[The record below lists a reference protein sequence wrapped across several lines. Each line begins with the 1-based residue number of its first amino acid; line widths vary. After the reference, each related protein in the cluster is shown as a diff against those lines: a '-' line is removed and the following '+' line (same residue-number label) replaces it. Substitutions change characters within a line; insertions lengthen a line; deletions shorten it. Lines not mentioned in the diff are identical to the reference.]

1 MLAAAGGAKCAA
13 RARPKP
19 ACCLLP
25 QVGVPAWE
33 AWRLGCNL
41 RGADGYVDYPAL
53 FRVLRGPSTRA
64 RRDFWSGLAG
74 RPASTPLAAA
84 PAALVDAQPCAGV
97 AAAPAR
103 PWLPW
108 ESAEGACDAER
119 QGCSG
124 AGVACTAPA
133 HRPGVAPAAC
143 LPQVEREAQRPAHGR
158 ADDAWADA
166 AVVRAAAVAAASAAA
181 QQGDAA
187 CAQGQGWPATAC
199 VAAPPG
205 RQEAWQPGRRPQSAT
220 AGDSC
225 RQAAFERARYDAAA
239 CPPAAP
245 RLETVRGA
253 HAPYWYALA
262 APGREEAFAAAWRPL
277 GDASQFR
284 TCFSRARAEHRP
296 QFLVHAGRG
305 LPAESMTARPM
316 ALLQRPASALACA
329 GRQAAAGILAGAAE
343 VGTGAAAHPAAGAG
357 RARPQSALA
366 DARRGTGHP
375 AAGPGTAAG
384 SMSGW
389 DSRRGPPSRG
399 RAVPAQAAE
408 GALPR
413 AMVPAA
419 LRAGHGRAS
428 DVRAGEALA
437 RDMLVVRALA

>member
-1 MLAAAGGAKCAA
+1 MCSPCALLA
-13 RARPKP
+13 
-19 ACCLLP
+19 CLLL

-53 FRVLRGPSTRA
+53 VRALRGPGTRP
-64 RRDFWSGLAG
+64 RRDFWSALAR
-74 RPASTPLAAA
+74 RPASTPLAAI
-84 PAALVDAQPCAGV
+84 PAALADAQLCAGV

-108 ESAEGACDAER
+108 ESAQGACEAER

-133 HRPGVAPAAC
+133 HRLGAAPAAC
-143 LPQVEREAQRPAHGR
+143 LAQGQKEAQHLAHGR

-181 QQGDAA
+181 QQGDTA
-187 CAQGQGWPATAC
+187 CAQGQGRPATAC
-199 VAAPPG
+199 GTAPPG
-205 RQEAWQPGRRPQSAT
+205 RQKAWQPGRRPQSAA

-225 RQAAFERARYDAAA
+225 RQAAFERARYDAVA

-245 RLETVRGA
+245 QLETVHGA
-253 HAPYWYALA
+253 HAPYWYALVP
-262 APGREEAFAAAWRPL
+262 PGRGEAAFAAAWRPL

-305 LPAESMTARPM
+305 LPAESVTARPM
-316 ALLQRPASALACA
+316 KLLQRPASALACA
-329 GRQAAAGILAGAAE
+329 GRQAAADDLCGAAR
-343 VGTGAAAHPAAGAG
+343 VGTGVAAQPAAGAG
-357 RARPQSALA
+357 RARPQSALG
-366 DARRGTGHP
+366 DARRGPGHP
-375 AAGPGTAAG
+375 AAGAGTAAG

-389 DSRRGPPSRG
+389 DSRRRPPSRG
-399 RAVPAQAAE
+399 RAVTAQSAE

-413 AMVPAA
+413 AMVSAA
-419 LRAGHGRAS
+419 LPAGRGRAC

-437 RDMLVVRALA
+437 QDMLVVRALA